1 MIKKIDK
8 QPQLEMYK
16 TVLLSFINPN
26 HELCQLA
33 GKIDWDKLEKDLAPN
48 YSEIGRP
55 AVPVRTIVGL
65 LLLKQ
70 IYNLGDETVIE
81 RWLENP
87 YWQHF
92 CGEVYFQYRHPFDPS
107 DFVHFRKRIGEEGMK
122 RIFRES
128 VHLFSIAELKQQV
141 KEVRIDTT
149 VQEKN
154 ITFPTDRR
162 LYEKVVSYCFRIA
175 EKEGIEL
182 KRSFPREVR
191 KLRAALRFSHH
202 PRMHK
207 KRMKL
212 EKQFYRLTVRIYN
225 SLVDRIDDI
234 AESHDAVID
243 VMYRVLTQQRYDT
256 NKVYSL
262 HEPGVH
268 CIAKGKEHK
277 KYEFGNKSSFAY
289 TRRGG
294 IIVGALAFDSN
305 PFDGHTLKPQLIQVE
320 ELTGITPRYAIVD
333 RGYKGQ
339 NQIGKTNVVMPK
351 NLKRESRYL
360 KKKREERCRSRSGIE
375 GLISHLKLDHRML
388 RNYLKGPQGDKT
400 NTFLAA
406 AAYNMKK
413 WMARR
418 KAELFVFVRFLFFP
432 GQGLAPIFVE
442 ISGRRKIGYL

>member
-1 MIKKIDK
+1 
-8 QPQLEMYK
+8 MYK

-33 GKIDWDKLEKDLAPN
+33 KKIDWDQLEKDLAPN

-70 IYNLGDETVIE
+70 IYNLGDETVME

-128 VHLFSIAELKQQV
+128 VHLFSKDELKQEV
-141 KEVRIDTT
+141 KEVRVDTT

-162 LYEKVVSYCFRIA
+162 LYEKVISHCFRIA

-191 KLRAALRFSHH
+191 KLHTALRFSHH
-202 PRMHK
+202 PRLHK
-207 KRMKL
+207 KRMKM
-212 EKQFYRLTVRIYN
+212 EKQFYRLSIRIYN
-225 SLVDRIDDI
+225 SLVDQIDNI
-234 AESHDAVID
+234 SESHDAVID
-243 VMYRVLTQQRYDT
+243 VMYRILTQQRNDT

-262 HEPGVH
+262 HEPEVH

-289 TRRGG
+289 TRQGG
-294 IIVGALAFDSN
+294 IIVGALAFAEN
-305 PFDGHTLKPQLIQVE
+305 PFDGHTLKPQLEQVQ
-320 ELTGITPRYAIVD
+320 ELTGVTPRYAIVD

-339 NQIGKTNVVMPK
+339 KQIGRTIVVMPK

-388 RNYLKGPQGDKT
+388 RNYLKGSQGDKT

-418 KAELFVFVRFLFFP
+418 KAEIFVFARFLFFP
-432 GQGLAPIFVE
+432 AQVLASVIIE
-442 ISGRRKIGYL
+442 ISGKRKIGYL